1 MKGMNVQS
9 FDEFFRNATGRAPY
23 GYQARL
29 AAGGLPAVVQAPT
42 GTGKTGIVLA
52 WLWRRLHGSDQA
64 ATPRRLVYA
73 LPQRSLVEQVAGDVQ
88 GWLTN
93 LGLADVVALHVVMGG
108 EGTSQKQWRLD
119 MHQPAIVIGTVDSLV
134 SKALNRGYG
143 IGRATYP
150 IDFALVTN
158 GAHWIIDEVQLCPE
172 STTTLRQLAA
182 FAAAFGTAEPFGL
195 TCMSA
200 TIPDTLLDTVDNPA
214 PGPGDRLRIEPA
226 ERTGDLARRLGAR
239 RLGRRL
245 VAEPGGY
252 AEVAAIARGSHRP
265 GTLTLVVLNTV
276 KAAQSVYQELLG
288 GPVPCTLLHSR
299 FRSHERQQLVGK
311 VTAPPGKDGHIV
323 VATQVVEAG
332 IDLNAALLITEAA
345 PWPCVVQRAGRC
357 NRTGRV
363 EDAELW
369 WLPAAKPQ
377 PYEQADIDASC
388 AELSGLE
395 GRAVTGED
403 LLTRDVAVTDTQVA
417 VLRRSDLIGLF
428 ETG

>member
-182 FAAAFGTAEPFGL
+182 FAAAMGTAEPFRL

-200 TIPDTLLDTVDNPA
+200 TVPEALLDTVDNPA
-214 PGPGDRLRIEPA
+214 PGPEQMLGIEPA
-226 ERTGDLARRLGAR
+226 ERTGELAVRLGAKRTVR
-239 RLGRRL
+239 RL
-245 VAEPGGY
+245 AAAPGDY
-252 AEVAAIARGSHRP
+252 AAIGAAAVQQHRP
-265 GTLTLVVLNTV
+265 GTLTIVVLNTV
-276 KAAQSVYQELLG
+276 DAARTVHA
-288 GPVPCTLLHSR
+288 TL
-299 FRSHERQQLVGK
+299 
-311 VTAPPGKDGHIV
+311 P
-323 VATQVVEAG
+323 
-332 IDLNAALLITEAA
+332 
-345 PWPCVVQRAGRC
+345 
-357 NRTGRV
+357 
-363 EDAELW
+363 
-369 WLPAAKPQ
+369 
-377 PYEQADIDASC
+377 
-388 AELSGLE
+388 SGLS
-395 GRAVTGED
+395 A
-403 LLTRDVAVTDTQVA
+403 
-417 VLRRSDLIGLF
+417 RSTL
-428 ETG
+428 